1 MSCVGGGERGNGLI
15 VDVDEEDGATGAR
28 DGGVGEEVAR
38 EAEEKRHGRL
48 QHGQIVQLED
58 GEEDEGRSPLEGE
71 EECADGFHCVGER
84 EERDASW
91 RAGRGR
97 RRETPPSC
105 RSDSTSAPP

>member
-1 MSCVGGGERGNGLI
+1 MGGGERGNGLI

-58 GEEDEGRSPLEGE
+58 GEEDEGRPPLEGKRSVRTVST
-71 EECADGFHCVGER
+71 AWER
-84 EERDASW
+84 E
-91 RAGRGR
+91 
-97 RRETPPSC
+97 RRETRHGEQGEVGGEKRHLPVGQTVLQ
-105 RSDSTSAPP
+105 RLHE